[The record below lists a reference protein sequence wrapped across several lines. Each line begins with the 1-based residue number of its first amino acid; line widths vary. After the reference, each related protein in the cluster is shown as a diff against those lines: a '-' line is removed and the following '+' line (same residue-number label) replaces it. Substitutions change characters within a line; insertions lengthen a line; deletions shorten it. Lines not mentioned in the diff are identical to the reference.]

1 MKYTKYTIETTTKD
15 AEMISAL
22 LMDYDINDVQIEN
35 NVQLTDDELNQIY
48 ADFFKELPPDDGS
61 CKLSFFIEFDENGV
75 NRANTEKKIKELKAY
90 LNESVEMFNLDPI
103 KFFEDEL
110 ESADWENNWKKY
122 FKPFQ
127 VEDILIVPTWI
138 DVNNISEILTEVPG
152 YVSADGGASTDDN
165 AISKVSNEDD
175 GVFGTTNV
183 VASETCSK
191 ETTNNEASE
200 ICSKETM
207 SVDVGVTYQGQA
219 IVTPNIIIRIDP
231 GMAFGTGT
239 HETTRLCLRG
249 LRKYMKKGDKVL
261 DLGCGSGIL
270 GIGAIKM
277 GATSIVSVDIDAQA
291 VEVAKENFEINDVAS
306 GVSKFYVGDV
316 VTNEELKSNLG
327 SGYDVVVVNIL
338 AEVINMM
345 LPTLD
350 TYLKDDGILI
360 MSGILDSREQLIKD
374 AISKNPNL
382 TYLETTHDGE
392 WVRISAKRI

>member
-35 NVQLTDDELNQIY
+35 NVQLTDDELNQMY
-48 ADFFKELPPDDGS
+48 ADFVKELPPDDGT

-75 NRANTEKKIKELKAY
+75 KRAATEKKMEELKAY
-90 LNESVEMFNLDPI
+90 LQDSTEIFNLDPI
-103 KFFEDEL
+103 NIIETEL
-110 ESADWENNWKKY
+110 ESADWEGNWKKY

-127 VEDILIVPTWI
+127 VEDILIAPTWV
-138 DVNNISEILTEVPG
+138 DVNNISEILTDVPG
-152 YVSADGGASTDDN
+152 YVSAEAG
-165 AISKVSNEDD
+165 
-175 GVFGTTNV
+175 
-183 VASETCSK
+183 ETCSVGTMNA
-191 ETTNNEASE
+191 ETSEA
-200 ICSKETM
+200 CS
-207 SVDVGVTYQGQA
+207 GQA
-219 IVTPNIIIRIDP
+219 LVTPNIIIRIDP

-249 LRKYMKKGDKVL
+249 LRKYLKPGDKVL

-277 GATSIVSVDIDAQA
+277 NACSITSVDIDAQA
-291 VEVAKENFEINDVAS
+291 VSVAKENFEINDVTPD
-306 GVSKFYVGDV
+306 VSSFYVGDV
-316 VTNEELKSNLG
+316 VTNESLKAELG
-327 SGYDVVVVNIL
+327 TGYDVVVVNIL

-350 TYLKDDGILI
+350 TYLKHDGILI
-360 MSGILDSREQLIKD
+360 MSGILESREQLIKD
-374 AISKNPNL
+374 AILANPNL

>member
-35 NVQLTDDELNQIY
+35 NVQLTDDELNQMY
-48 ADFFKELPPDDGS
+48 ADFVEELPPDDGS

-75 NRANTEKKIKELKAY
+75 NRAKTEKKIEELKVY
-90 LNESVEMFNLDPI
+90 LNESIEMFNLNPI
-103 KFFEDEL
+103 NFVETEL
-110 ESADWENNWKKY
+110 ESTDWEGNWKKY

-127 VEDILIVPTWI
+127 VEDILIAPTWV

-152 YVSADGGASTDDN
+152 YVSADSGASANN
-165 AISKVSNEDD
+165 ATSKVSNVDD
-175 GVFGTTNV
+175 GVFETTNV
-183 VASETCSK
+183 ATDETCD
-191 ETTNNEASE
+191 E
-200 ICSKETM
+200 
-207 SVDVGVTYQGQA
+207 SVSTE
-219 IVTPNIIIRIDP
+219 PNIIIRIDP

-249 LRKYMKKGDKVL
+249 LRKYMKPADKVL

-277 GATSIVSVDIDAQA
+277 GASNITSVDIDAQA

-306 GVSKFYVGDV
+306 GVSKFFVGDV

-327 SGYDVVVVNIL
+327 NGYDIVVVNIL

-350 TYLKDDGILI
+350 TYLKEDGILI
-360 MSGILDSREQLIKD
+360 MSGILESREQLIKD